1 MACYNVTLFNLGAFK
16 MRNCA
21 ICIVSVGLTHFPCNI
36 SLSFIHRVGILPTF
50 DLGSNH
56 RPAICKAEKYHS
68 TPTNSA
74 KGMDFKLYVS
84 KGRQLVFQQ
93 CNVSTLAVPN
103 LSMQRTQNSWKH
115 GKMWPRTSQDLSVW
129 VTKTTNPAIAMEQK
143 CHNNVFIFP
152 SKYGWLTD
160 AITFRS

>member
-1 MACYNVTLFNLGAFK
+1 MTQAIISCMACNNVTLFILGAFK

-36 SLSFIHRVGILPTF
+36 SLSFIHRVGILPTY

-93 CNVSTLAVPN
+93 CNVSTLAVILTWVCN
-103 LSMQRTQNSWKH
+103 GHRIAENMAKCDQEHLRT
-115 GKMWPRTSQDLSVW
+115 W
-129 VTKTTNPAIAMEQK
+129 VYGLQK
-143 CHNNVFIFP
+143 QQIQQ
-152 SKYGWLTD
+152 
-160 AITFRS
+160 